1 MMPLLTLGWVLLVAV
16 KNLRRL
22 GSAEGRRRLTR
33 CGALTV
39 AVFCVF
45 LGIAGCGGGSAAVPQ
60 PSIVTPSG
68 TSTIVITPTAMSSSG
83 QPLELQPIQLKL
95 IVK

>member
-1 MMPLLTLGWVLLVAV
+1 MPLLTLGLVLLVAV

-22 GSAEGRRRLTR
+22 GSAESRKHLTR
-33 CGALTV
+33 CSALTV

-60 PSIVTPSG
+60 QSVVTPAG
-68 TSTIVITPTAMSSSG
+68 TSTIVITPAAMSSSG
-83 QPLELQPIQLKL
+83 QPLELQPIPLKL

>member
-1 MMPLLTLGWVLLVAV
+1 MGC
-16 KNLRRL
+16 
-22 GSAEGRRRLTR
+22 S
-33 CGALTV
+33 ALTM

-60 PSIVTPSG
+60 QSIITPAG
-68 TSTIVITPTAMSSSG
+68 TSTIVITPAATSSSG

>member
-1 MMPLLTLGWVLLVAV
+1 MPLLTLGLVLLVAFE
-16 KNLRRL
+16 NLWRL
-22 GSAEGRRRLTR
+22 GNAEGRRRLTK

-39 AVFCVF
+39 AVFCLF

-60 PSIVTPSG
+60 QSIVTPSG
-68 TSTIVITPTAMSSSG
+68 TSTIVITPSAMSSSG
-83 QPLELQPIQLKL
+83 QPLELQPIPLKL